1 MKLEESI
8 KIRSNIEIAPGT
20 YLMEL
25 LSSEMAAD
33 SKPGQF
39 VMIRVEKRTDPL
51 LRRPFSIC
59 AVESGG
65 IVKILYKVVGKGTE
79 ILSNKNSGDFLS
91 ILGPL
96 GSEFKIPDPGQNVIL
111 VAGGIGIAPIFFLG
125 QNIKHD
131 NFEFL
136 AGFRTFE
143 EIIKA
148 EDISS
153 VRCFEPSIATDDGSF
168 GYRGR
173 VTDLLE
179 ETLKRHQDRSNII
192 YACGPLP
199 MLRQTALTAQKY
211 NLPCRVSVEAF
222 MACGLG
228 VCQGCAVKIISSEP
242 GQVYQRVCMEGPVF
256 DSYNID
262 WTSL

>member
-1 MKLEESI
+1 MKLEKSI
-8 KIRSNIEIAPGT
+8 KIRSNNEIAPGT

-25 LSSEMAAD
+25 LSAEIASD

-39 VMIRVEKRTDPL
+39 VMIRVEKSSDPL

-59 AVESGG
+59 AVEGSG

-96 GSEFKIPDPGQNVIL
+96 GSEFKIPESGQNTIL

-125 QNIKHD
+125 QNIKY
-131 NFEFL
+131 NNLEFL
-136 AGFRTFE
+136 AGFRTFD
-143 EIIKA
+143 EIIKV

-153 VRCFEPSIATDDGSF
+153 VLGFDTSIATDDGSF

-179 ETLKRHQDRSNII
+179 ETLKRHQDRSNMI

-199 MLRQTALTAQKY
+199 MLRQTVLTAQKY
-211 NLPCRVSVEAF
+211 NLPCQVSIEAF

-228 VCQGCAVKIISSEP
+228 VCQGCAIKVIASEP

-256 DSYNID
+256 DADNID
-262 WTSL
+262 WASL